1 MNYFG
6 HAVLASERTKDCRF
20 VLGAM
25 LPDLASI
32 LHTACPTSREPMLG
46 DGLAF
51 HHATDAVFHQT
62 ATFIELNHDAVH
74 ILRALGLR
82 RGPAR
87 AVAHIG
93 TEMLLDANLCR
104 HEGHRETYQEAL
116 RYAAGS
122 RLDLAWVSAELS
134 QAFTGLATHLL
145 DRGEAAHSATPERLS
160 FRLARALEGRAR
172 LALGEDELPLVAHF
186 GELFAPR
193 VADVAESLLGEVRDG
208 LVARA
213 ALRP

>member
-6 HAVLASERTKDCRF
+6 HAVLASERTRDCRF

-32 LHTACPTSREPMLG
+32 LHTACPTSREPVLG

-51 HHATDAVFHQT
+51 HHATDAVFHQ
-62 ATFIELNHDAVH
+62 ATTFVELNHDALG

-93 TEMLLDANLCR
+93 TEMLLDANLCQ
-104 HEGHRETYQEAL
+104 HEGHRETYQDAL
-116 RYAAGS
+116 RYAACS
-122 RLDLAWVSAELS
+122 RLDLAWLSAEHA

-145 DRGEAAHSATPERLS
+145 ERGEAAHSAAPERLS
-160 FRLARALEGRAR
+160 FRLARALEGRER
-172 LALGEDELPLVAHF
+172 LALSEDELPLVARF

-193 VADVAESLLGEVRDG
+193 VTDATESLLCEVRDG
-208 LVARA
+208 LIARA
-213 ALRP
+213 ALLP